1 MFNINDK
8 KCPQCGIENRSDARF
23 CRQCGYQFSGDKGPI
38 IDRHH
43 WARRP
48 QDFVVRI
55 DADDMPGLL
64 RHGLIVEPGTNAML
78 IIKGV
83 NQGVMPPGEYALEN
97 VLQRFHD
104 WATTGI
110 PERATVLLVDVA
122 PVDLEF
128 HLGGRFT
135 SDPLPIGITIRMRV
149 EVAEPGKFLINV
161 LKGKSSL
168 SIDELRESLYYEV
181 TQVADDW
188 LRKHTL
194 QQLVDEP
201 KLRSE
206 LELAVEE
213 VLRTVFI
220 QSGLRFLQV
229 RTVEL
234 NLEPYDQIKGVRGQL
249 SLLKYRSAAETDL
262 RKAQAQID
270 LDKAKED
277 HEIKKNYADLTQQQN
292 LEELVEQTRK
302 VELEERKVEV
312 YQRMRQAATTDRM
325 NEVRTVND
333 FDRFLD
339 EQDRSKLLSEKEK
352 AELLRTW
359 KEEGED
365 HDRARAH
372 LLARLEVEGNFELRV
387 MELKQQQGFDIQ
399 KLDGEIEIVRK
410 RSDAEYDMR
419 RKTSEQELQLERDRM
434 RIQQEKDAVEA
445 QRKRLQMELGNDQ
458 RKMERQQDADDA
470 ELALSLLKRMKE
482 IRREDDAAQRQLERL
497 DDEERRRISRVDE
510 LERLKV
516 HQQLELEKMEIQARE
531 RAADRAYEI
540 QRIEAL
546 GKLGAEALIA
556 VSGAE
561 QAQIIVDLKRTEA
574 LKGMTEEQ
582 ILAAAAEKSP
592 EIARAFQEK
601 FRAMADNKVSER
613 EKELYERLLG
623 DRDLT
628 LHRTQED
635 ADKRVREVN
644 DANERAATRTQEI
657 TERALDRMSDTAQSF
672 AKGSTLPPIIVT
684 PGGIPGMVSPQ
695 VVFSGEPGSA
705 GRPAAGSPKNCT
717 KCGKQVAYDVKYCPH
732 CGNKFEGME

>member
-1 MFNINDK
+1 MFNLNNK
-8 KCPQCGIENRSDARF
+8 KCPQCGTDNRSDARF
-23 CRQCGYQFSGDKGPI
+23 CRSCGHQLGGDAGPK

-43 WARRP
+43 WARRA
-48 QDFVVRI
+48 QDFAVRI
-55 DADDMPGLL
+55 DADDLPGLL
-64 RHGLIVEPGTNAML
+64 RQGLIVEPGTNALL

-97 VLQRFHD
+97 VLQRFRD
-104 WATTGI
+104 WAVSGV

-135 SDPLPIGITIRMRV
+135 SDPLPIGMTIRMRA
-149 EVAEPGKFLINV
+149 EVAEPGKFLVNV
-161 LKGKSSL
+161 LKGKESL
-168 SIDELRESLYYEV
+168 TIDELRQSLYYEV
-181 TQVADDW
+181 VQVADDW

-213 VLRTVFI
+213 VLRTIFN

-234 NLEPYDQIKGVRGQL
+234 NLEPYDEVKGLRGQV
-249 SLLKYRSAAETDL
+249 SLLKYRAAAETEL
-262 RKAQAQID
+262 RKTQAQLE
-270 LDKAKED
+270 LDKAQED
-277 HEIKKNYADLTQQQN
+277 LEIKKNYSELAHQHNLLDLA
-292 LEELVEQTRK
+292 EQTRK
-302 VELEERKVEV
+302 VELEESKIEV

-333 FDRFLD
+333 FDRFMD
-339 EQDRSKLLSEKEK
+339 EQDRRKLLSEKDK

-365 HDRARAH
+365 HDKARAH
-372 LLARLEVEGNFELRV
+372 LLAKLEVEGNFELRV
-387 MELKQQQGFDIQ
+387 KELKLQQDFDIQ
-399 KLDGEIEIVRK
+399 KLDGEIEIARK
-410 RSDAEYDMR
+410 RSDYEYEMR
-419 RKTSEQELQLERDRM
+419 RKTAEQELALERERI
-434 RIQQEKDAVEA
+434 RIQEEKDEVEA
-445 QRKRLQMELGNDQ
+445 RRKRLQMELASDQ
-458 RKMERQQDADDA
+458 RKMDRKEDEEDA
-470 ELALSLLKRMKE
+470 ELGLRLLRQMKE
-482 IRREDDAAQRQLERL
+482 IRREDDAAQRQIERL

-516 HQQLELEKMEIQARE
+516 RQQLEIEKMEIAARE
-531 RAADRAYEI
+531 RQAERSHEL
-540 QRIEAL
+540 QRIESL

-561 QAQIIVDLKRTEA
+561 QARIIVELKRTEA

-601 FRAMADNKVSER
+601 FRAMAENKVSER
-613 EKELYERLLG
+613 EKDLYERLLG
-623 DRDLT
+623 DRELN
-628 LHRTQED
+628 LRRTQED
-635 ADKRVREVN
+635 ADKRVRDVN
-644 DANERAATRTQEI
+644 DANERAAARTQDI
-657 TERALDRMSDTAQSF
+657 TERALDRMADTAQSF
-672 AKGSTLPPIIVT
+672 AKGTSTPPIIVT
-684 PGGIPGMVSPQ
+684 TGGGPGVISSQGYTPNVQGAGQ
-695 VVFSGEPGSA
+695 PGST
-705 GRPAAGSPKNCT
+705 KFCT
-717 KCGKQVAYDVKYCPH
+717 KCGKPVAYEVKFCPH
-732 CGNKFEGME
+732 CGNKFEGMD